1 MSDEA
6 YLDPDFLDES
16 CKSNIE
22 DYICCICQFIPN
34 PETALEEENC
44 GHLFCEKCISK
55 WLVKSQN
62 LYIL

>member
-1 MSDEA
+1 MMSDEA

-34 PETALEEENC
+34 PETALEEENMV
-44 GHLFCEKCISK
+44 IYS
-55 WLVKSQN
+55 VKN
-62 LYIL
+62 E